1 MFQVI
6 ISTISTGRVQRR
18 AFDSW
23 HAAHRCFERFDAKR
37 TRSGDRVYR
46 VEMERRET
54 PVVRALQPVSA
65 SVPSAA

>member
-18 AFDSW
+18 SFDSW

-54 PVVRALQPVSA
+54 PLVRALQPASA

>member
-18 AFDSW
+18 SFDSW
-23 HAAHRCFERFDAKR
+23 HAAHRCFDRFDAKR
-37 TRSGDRVYR
+37 SLSGDRIYR

-54 PVVRALQPVSA
+54 PVVRALQPASA
-65 SVPSAA
+65 SVASAA